1 MCDELTAEDNAHYA
15 QTTSQLNRRQF
26 VAGMVGVSL
35 AMYLP
40 TSANA
45 FSVSES
51 YVSVKTPDGNA
62 DCYFVHPTNGKHP
75 AVILWPDILGLRPAF
90 ELMGKRLAQCGYTV
104 LVVNPFYRNQKA
116 PVVGEG
122 ASYEDEAT
130 RTAVTALAK
139 TLSPTTHMIDANALV
154 AFLDKHPAVNTRK
167 KIGTMGYCMSGA
179 IAFRTA
185 ATIPKRIG
193 AVASFHGGGLVNDTP
208 DSPHLLIPKTKA
220 QFLIAIAQNDDQRDL
235 EAKNVLRRS
244 FVDAKVKA
252 EVEVY
257 EGALHGWCPLD
268 SRVYHQILAER
279 AWNRLLALFETTL
292 A

>member
-1 MCDELTAEDNAHYA
+1 VT
-15 QTTSQLNRRQF
+15 
-26 VAGMVGVSL
+26 
-35 AMYLP
+35 
-40 TSANA
+40 
-45 FSVSES
+45 
-51 YVSVKTPDGNA
+51 TPDGKA

-90 ELMGKRLAQCGYTV
+90 EFMAKRLAQCGYAV

-130 RTAVTALAK
+130 RNAVTALAK
-139 TLSPTTHMIDANALV
+139 TLSPSTHVIDANAFV
-154 AFLDKHPAVNTRK
+154 AFLDKQAAVNTRK

-185 ATIPKRIG
+185 TAIPKRIG

-220 QFLIAIAQNDDQRDL
+220 QFLVAIAQNDDQRDL
-235 EAKNVLRRS
+235 EAKNVLRKS
-244 FVDAKVKA
+244 FADAKVKA

-268 SRVYHQILAER
+268 SRVYNQILAER
-279 AWNRLLALFETTL
+279 AWNRLLALFETAL
-292 A
+292 G

>member
-1 MCDELTAEDNAHYA
+1 MCDELTAEDNKLYE
-15 QTTSQLNRRQF
+15 QTTGQLNRRQF

-40 TSANA
+40 VSANA

-51 YVSVKTPDGNA
+51 YVSVKTPDGDA
-62 DCYFVHPTNGKHP
+62 DCYFVHPTSGKHP

-90 ELMGKRLAQCGYTV
+90 EFMGKRLAQCGYSV

-116 PVVGEG
+116 SVVGEG

-139 TLSPTTHMIDANALV
+139 TLSPTTHVIDANAFV
-154 AFLDKHPAVNTRK
+154 AFLDKQSAVNTRK

-185 ATIPKRIG
+185 AAIPKRIG

-208 DSPHLLIPKTKA
+208 DSPHLLVPKTKA

-235 EAKNVLRRS
+235 EAKNVLRKS
-244 FVDAKVKA
+244 FADAKVKA

-268 SRVYHQILAER
+268 SRVYNQVLAER
-279 AWNRLLALFETTL
+279 AWNRLLALFDSAL

>member
-1 MCDELTAEDNAHYA
+1 MCDELTAQDNKLYE

-40 TSANA
+40 VSANA

-51 YVSVKTPDGNA
+51 YVSVKTPDGDA
-62 DCYFVHPTNGKHP
+62 DCYFVHPTSGKHP

-90 ELMGKRLAQCGYTV
+90 EFMGKRLAQCGYSV

-130 RTAVTALAK
+130 RTSVTALAK
-139 TLSPTTHMIDANALV
+139 TLSPTTHVIDANAFV
-154 AFLDKHPAVNTRK
+154 AFLDKQSAVNTRK

-185 ATIPKRIG
+185 AAIPKRIG

-235 EAKNVLRRS
+235 EAKNVLRKS
-244 FVDAKVKA
+244 FADAKVKA

-268 SRVYHQILAER
+268 SRVYNQVLAER
-279 AWNRLLALFETTL
+279 AWNRLLALFDSAL

>member
-1 MCDELTAEDNAHYA
+1 MCDDHTLNDNERYA
-15 QTTSQLNRRQF
+15 QKNGPLNRRQF

-40 TSANA
+40 VNANA
-45 FSVSES
+45 FGVTES
-51 YVSVKTPDGNA
+51 YVTVKTPDGDA
-62 DCYFVHPTNGKHP
+62 DCYFVHPTNGKHA

-90 ELMGKRLAQCGYTV
+90 ELMGKRLAQCGYSV
-104 LVVNPFYRNQKA
+104 LVVNPFYRTQKA
-116 PVVGEG
+116 PVVGVG

-139 TLSPTTHMIDANALV
+139 TLSPATHVIDANAFV
-154 AFLDKHPAVNTRK
+154 SFLDKQSSVATRK

-185 ATIPKRIG
+185 AAIPKRIG

-208 DSPHLLIPKTKA
+208 DSPHLLIPKTKS
-220 QFLIAIAQNDDQRDL
+220 QYLIAIAENDDQRDL
-235 EAKNVLRRS
+235 EAKNVLRKS
-244 FVDAKVKA
+244 FADAKVKA

-257 EGALHGWCPLD
+257 EGSLHGWCPPD
-268 SRVYHQILAER
+268 SRVYNQELAER
-279 AWNRLLALFETTL
+279 AWNRLLTLFETAL

>member
-1 MCDELTAEDNAHYA
+1 MCDELTAEDNECYA
-15 QTTSQLNRRQF
+15 PTTSHLNRRQF

-40 TSANA
+40 VNVNA

-51 YVSVKTPDGNA
+51 YVSVKTPDGDA
-62 DCYFVHPTNGKHP
+62 DCYFVHPTNGKYP

-90 ELMGKRLAQCGYTV
+90 EFMGKRLAQCGYAV

-116 PVVGEG
+116 PVVSEG

-130 RTAVTALAK
+130 RTAVTSLAK
-139 TLSPTTHMIDANALV
+139 TLNPATHVIDAKAFV
-154 AFLDKHPAVNTRK
+154 SFLDKQSAVNTRK

-185 ATIPKRIG
+185 AAIPKRIG

-208 DSPHLLIPKTKA
+208 DSPHLLIPGTKA

-235 EAKNVLRRS
+235 EAKNVLRKS
-244 FVDAKVKA
+244 FAGAKVQA

-268 SRVYHQILAER
+268 SRVYDQVLAER
-279 AWNRLLALFETTL
+279 AWNRLLLLFETALT
-292 A
+292 